1 MRNFK
6 GLKLIVAI
14 VLTIPLVA
22 WVVMMVNFIKNTN
35 LVRTGKEATA
45 TVTNYASDIIIN
57 DVPMFKLYYVFTDE
71 QGVEHEGV
79 TSSAYTEYEAG
90 RIHTLQI
97 KYNSKFESI
106 QADYKFT
113 NTVLL
118 WVLPIFGVAGIGF
131 WIALIMEISSDG
143 IAKKVIKF
151 GTPKKATFLY
161 SNSKMMVNDVPYFY
175 IQFEYTDD
183 KGNKKQ
189 HRTLCKYS
197 YEEQA
202 FFQQLGE
209 FDIKEYHGHVAVNQ
223 KIDIAELNKKLKR
236 QETGIM
242 YKTCNY
248 CGSTISVADKKCPNC
263 GSNDFKTE

>member
-6 GLKLIVAI
+6 GLKLIFAI
-14 VLTIPLVA
+14 VFTIPLVVWA
-22 WVVMMVNFIKNTN
+22 FLMVNFIKDTN

-45 TVTNYASDIIIN
+45 TVTTFASDVMIN
-57 DVPMFKLYYVFTDE
+57 DVPMFKLYYVFTDD
-71 QGVEHEGV
+71 QGMEHEGV
-79 TSSAYTEYEAG
+79 TSAAYTQYQAEHT
-90 RIHTLQI
+90 HTLQI

-106 QADYKFT
+106 QADYKCT
-113 NTVLL
+113 NTILL
-118 WVLPIFGVAGIGF
+118 WVLPIFGVVGIGF
-131 WIALIMEISSDG
+131 WVALILEIKGDG
-143 IAKKVIKF
+143 TSKQVIKL

-161 SNSKMMVNDVPYFY
+161 ANSKMMVNDVPYFY
-175 IQFEYTDD
+175 IQFEYTDEQ
-183 KGNKKQ
+183 GNKKQ
-189 HRTLCKYS
+189 QRTQCKYS

-236 QETGIM
+236 QEAGIM